1 MYRIIQTNGTELGIT
16 EDVNYIKVSGNGCF
30 VLTDREHAVGV
41 AFRSEP
47 YNLLGHQE
55 IQGAGTVIVS
65 EIDGGAHLV
74 QQAQELAQ
82 YAANLDYLSMMT
94 GVELTEE
101 EEVVEDG
108 TQQEV

>member
-1 MYRIIQTNGTELGIT
+1 
-16 EDVNYIKVSGNGCF
+16 
-30 VLTDREHAVGV
+30 
-41 AFRSEP
+41 
-47 YNLLGHQE
+47 
-55 IQGAGTVIVS
+55 
-65 EIDGGAHLV
+65 V